1 MYILLEKQK
10 YFACWLKIPV
20 HSLCSVPSAFAGTTI
35 GRNVIGNGGL
45 HPPYGCWIPIDTG
58 MEIIDDFPEDN

>member
-20 HSLCSVPSAFAGTTI
+20 HSLCSVPSAFAGTTRGGFRRI
-35 GRNVIGNGGL
+35 FEVALRKEGNSNPVKMETEAVIAG
-45 HPPYGCWIPIDTG
+45 
-58 MEIIDDFPEDN
+58 